1 MNSLMF
7 LRFRRR
13 RIGFTLIE
21 LLVVIA
27 IIAILAALLLPALAR
42 SQAKAKSIQCL
53 SNMKQ
58 WGLATVLY
66 LGDNEDKLPLFGD
79 SYPYTPDVMWWY
91 QKLAPYVLKQAAG
104 DKGNYDALAAAI
116 RKCPSGN
123 LGPPPFSAAGRANF
137 TDWNCWIGVYYGLFG
152 NPLTGPFYYGNEMRP
167 LQASRIRKPGDA
179 LLFTDTV
186 THYVYSPQVWVFDLD
201 LNGDGMKDSH
211 SGVNS
216 GEYPFNDAR
225 PTVHNNGA
233 NVALLDGHAE
243 RVPFK
248 KLWEWRNNRIVHS
261 FWYLED

>member
-21 LLVVIA
+21 LLIVIA

-167 LQASRIRKPGDA
+167 LQAARIRKPGDA

-186 THYVYSPQVWVFDLD
+186 THYVYSPQVWTFDLD

-211 SGVNS
+211 SGVHA

-248 KLWEWRNNRIVHS
+248 KLWEWRNNRILHS